1 MEHITNNISRG
12 GVSQVL
18 ETCTSLSDCEH
29 ILRRELGGK
38 VNFIGELELSCDDVQ
53 RLNGFIT
60 QMSHHS
66 HNLTLLI
73 EKAQA
78 STATFLVWQGI
89 LGYEEGDYWSS
100 VHQVIGRKDPV
111 LQSRLGESF
120 IVFLDAVQL
129 PNPPLPPDALRFVA
143 PILLHG
149 GIPPQPPCSL
159 LRRGHFR
166 FVRIRYYGPE
176 EIKDYLASLRSDEQ
190 KRTDLSQRLFNVQ
203 QKEFRGA
210 AKGWEVCAD

>member
-29 ILRRELGGK
+29 ILRRELGK

-120 IVFLDAVQL
+120 IVFFRRSAAAQPPPSTRCLAVRRAH
-129 PNPPLPPDALRFVA
+129 PPARR
-143 PILLHG
+143 H
-149 GIPPQPPCSL
+149 PPQPPCSL

-166 FVRIRYYGPE
+166 FVRIRYYGPGRN
-176 EIKDYLASLRSDEQ
+176 KG
-190 KRTDLSQRLFNVQ
+190 LSGQPA
-203 QKEFRGA
+203 E
-210 AKGWEVCAD
+210 